1 MNKLD
6 KSLMHRLP
14 SAGRPM
20 KLRAPSLFFAVALA
34 ALSAQ
39 AQNPGA
45 TIESVASD
53 LAALAARVA
62 KLEGQ
67 IVATDLV
74 GTYAL
79 RGFQIELSGGAGRPA
94 QVSSYVVLQEGTAG
108 VRNLDLNTVISFGG
122 KGVTQT
128 RLVSG

>member
-1 MNKLD
+1 
-6 KSLMHRLP
+6 
-14 SAGRPM
+14 M

-45 TIESVASD
+45 TIESLASD

-122 KGVTQT
+122 KGVAQT
-128 RLVSG
+128 RPVRG